1 MRNQQFK
8 LYIRNAKYKLRTRRT
23 RRSFR
28 DRHIGHSLHDGH
40 GDDGD
45 DGLILNN
52 NSYHWFNFKSDAP
65 D

>member
-1 MRNQQFK
+1 MPRSMRNQQCK

-23 RRSFR
+23 RRIR

-45 DGLILNN
+45 DALMLNN
-52 NSYHWFNFKSDAP
+52 NSYH
-65 D
+65 

>member
-1 MRNQQFK
+1 MRNQQCK

-23 RRSFR
+23 RRIR

-45 DGLILNN
+45 DGLMLNN
-52 NSYHWFNFKSDAP
+52 NSYH
-65 D
+65 

>member
-52 NSYHWFNFKSDAP
+52 NSYH
-65 D
+65 